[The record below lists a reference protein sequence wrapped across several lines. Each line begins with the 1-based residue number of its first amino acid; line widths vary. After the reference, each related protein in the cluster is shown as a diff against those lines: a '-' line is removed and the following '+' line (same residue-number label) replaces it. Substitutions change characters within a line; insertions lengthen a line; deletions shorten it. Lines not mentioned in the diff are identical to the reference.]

1 MYKLASFFFLFL
13 FLINNNL
20 YANDKIVFININ
32 YIFTNSNAGK
42 KLYQQIDQKNKQIQ
56 IEINKIKTELES
68 EKKQILSQKNVLSV
82 EEYNKKITNLENKIT
97 EMNTKIQKKQDD
109 LNLFKNKVE
118 KNFSKQ
124 LNMIIEE
131 YSVQNSIDIIFKKEN
146 LLMAKKNLDITEN
159 IFNLFNEK
167 IDIIKLD

>member
-68 EKKQILSQKNVLSV
+68 EEKQILSQKNVLSV

>member
-1 MYKLASFFFLFL
+1 MYKLASFFLFL

-82 EEYNKKITNLENKIT
+82 EEYNKKITNLENKIIA
-97 EMNTKIQKKQDD
+97 MNTKVQKKKDE

-124 LNMIIEE
+124 LNIIIEE

>member
-1 MYKLASFFFLFL
+1 M
-13 FLINNNL
+13 
-20 YANDKIVFININ
+20 
-32 YIFTNSNAGK
+32 
-42 KLYQQIDQKNKQIQ
+42 YQQIDQKNKQIQ

-68 EKKQILSQKNVLSV
+68 EEKQILSQKNVLSV

-167 IDIIKLD
+167 IDIIELD

>member
-42 KLYQQIDQKNKQIQ
+42 KLYEQIDQKNKQIQ

-68 EKKQILSQKNVLSV
+68 EQKQIFSQKNVLSV
-82 EEYNKKITNLENKIT
+82 EEYNKKITNLENKII
-97 EMNTKIQKKQDD
+97 EMNTKIKKKQDE

-167 IDIIKLD
+167 VDIIKLD

>member
-1 MYKLASFFFLFL
+1 MYE
-13 FLINNNL
+13 
-20 YANDKIVFININ
+20 
-32 YIFTNSNAGK
+32 
-42 KLYQQIDQKNKQIQ
+42 QIDQKNKQIQ

-68 EKKQILSQKNVLSV
+68 EQKQIFSQKNVLSV
-82 EEYNKKITNLENKIT
+82 EEYNKKITNLENKII
-97 EMNTKIQKKQDD
+97 EMNTKIKKKQDE

>member
-56 IEINKIKTELES
+56 IEINKIKSELES
-68 EKKQILSQKNVLSV
+68 EEKQILSQKNVLSV

>member
-1 MYKLASFFFLFL
+1 MYKLASFFFLIL

-42 KLYQQIDQKNKQIQ
+42 KLYEQIDQKNKQIQ

-82 EEYNKKITNLENKIT
+82 EEYNKKITNLENKII
-97 EMNTKIQKKQDD
+97 EMNTKIQKKQDE

-167 IDIIKLD
+167 IDIIELD

>member
-1 MYKLASFFFLFL
+1 MYKLASFFFLIL

-42 KLYQQIDQKNKQIQ
+42 KLYEQIDQKNKQIQ
-56 IEINKIKTELES
+56 IEINKINTELES

-82 EEYNKKITNLENKIT
+82 EEYNKKITNLENKII
-97 EMNTKIQKKQDD
+97 EMNTKIQKKQDE

-167 IDIIKLD
+167 VDIIKLD

>member
-1 MYKLASFFFLFL
+1 M
-13 FLINNNL
+13 
-20 YANDKIVFININ
+20 
-32 YIFTNSNAGK
+32 
-42 KLYQQIDQKNKQIQ
+42 YQQIDQKNKQIQ

-68 EKKQILSQKNVLSV
+68 EEKQILSQKNVLSV

-131 YSVQNSIDIIFKKEN
+131 YSVQNSIDIIFEKEN

>member
-42 KLYQQIDQKNKQIQ
+42 KLYEQIDQKNKQIQ

-97 EMNTKIQKKQDD
+97 EMNTKIQKKQDE

>member
-42 KLYQQIDQKNKQIQ
+42 KLYEQIDQKNKQIQ

-97 EMNTKIQKKQDD
+97 EMNTKIQKKQDE

-124 LNMIIEE
+124 LNIIIEE

-167 IDIIKLD
+167 IDIIELD

>member
-1 MYKLASFFFLFL
+1 MYKLVIFFFLIL

-42 KLYQQIDQKNKQIQ
+42 KLYEQIDQKNKQIQ
-56 IEINKIKTELES
+56 IEINKTKTELES

-82 EEYNKKITNLENKIT
+82 EEYNKKITNLENKII
-97 EMNTKIQKKQDD
+97 EMNTKIQKKQDE

>member
-1 MYKLASFFFLFL
+1 
-13 FLINNNL
+13 L
-20 YANDKIVFININ
+20 YE
-32 YIFTNSNAGK
+32 
-42 KLYQQIDQKNKQIQ
+42 QIDQKNKQIQ

-68 EKKQILSQKNVLSV
+68 EQKQIFSQKNVLSV
-82 EEYNKKITNLENKIT
+82 EEYNKKITNLENKII
-97 EMNTKIQKKQDD
+97 EMNTKIKKKQDE

>member
-1 MYKLASFFFLFL
+1 MYE
-13 FLINNNL
+13 
-20 YANDKIVFININ
+20 
-32 YIFTNSNAGK
+32 
-42 KLYQQIDQKNKQIQ
+42 QIDQKNKQIQ

-68 EKKQILSQKNVLSV
+68 EQKQIFSQKNVLSV
-82 EEYNKKITNLENKIT
+82 EEYNKKITNLENKII
-97 EMNTKIQKKQDD
+97 EMNTKIKKKQDE

-167 IDIIKLD
+167 VDIIKLD

>member
-42 KLYQQIDQKNKQIQ
+42 KLYEQIDQKNKQIQ

-68 EKKQILSQKNVLSV
+68 EQKQIFSQKNVLSV
-82 EEYNKKITNLENKIT
+82 EEYNKKITNLENKII
-97 EMNTKIQKKQDD
+97 EMNTKIKKKQDE

>member
-1 MYKLASFFFLFL
+1 MYKLAIFFFLIL

-42 KLYQQIDQKNKQIQ
+42 KLYEQIGQKDKQIQ
-56 IEINKIKTELES
+56 IEINKTKTELES

-82 EEYNKKITNLENKIT
+82 EEYNKKITNLENKII
-97 EMNTKIQKKQDD
+97 EMNTKIQKKQDE